1 MIKKGQKDYLC
12 ILIYFGLIG
21 TSWLLFNNWISI
33 QTVAVILTGAA
44 IVWYTIETKVLRIET
59 QKLTEIQIRPFVIL
73 EIKDGNFVLRNIG
86 HGPALNVSIRPVQ
99 ISADESIIVCFE
111 EMIPS
116 IEPSKSVAITG
127 ESFHKGKSAGDFFLA
142 HIDPEYANRNLSV
155 FINYQNIEL
164 RHYTTKEQISP
175 KRREIVD
182 FQS

>member
-12 ILIYFGLIG
+12 ILIYLGLIG

-44 IVWYTIETKVLRIET
+44 IVWYTIETKVLRTET

-86 HGPALNVSIRPVQ
+86 HGPALNVSIRPIQV
-99 ISADESIIVCFE
+99 SANESIMVCFQ

-116 IEPSKSVAITG
+116 IESNKSVAITG
-127 ESFHKGKSAGDFFLA
+127 ESFRKGKSAGDFFLA